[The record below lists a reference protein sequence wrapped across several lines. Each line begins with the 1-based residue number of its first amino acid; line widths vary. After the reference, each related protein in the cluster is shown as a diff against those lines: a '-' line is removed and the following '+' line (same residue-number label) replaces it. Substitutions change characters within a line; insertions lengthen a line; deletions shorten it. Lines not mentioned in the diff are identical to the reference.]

1 MTTNPIHLYRALLRE
16 CTYLPLPRC
25 RSFMKSYVT
34 ESFRR
39 WLPKYTVGRTNTGR
53 EIDFPKQVQL
63 LHRGRKALSTLHRA
77 NEGHL
82 GPLEKVLRL
91 TYGRTGPRRH
101 QLLNKFLAAPPPLK
115 GVNEASCVDLSP
127 STTDG
132 DGDGDNVTK
141 YSRAWEPPLQMQ
153 ALLAS
158 QAEQQHQFGRAGTN
172 LKVKVRFSPPEKTT
186 WGNPLPERR
195 YKNLKHEWYLQN
207 LKAVLPPLPEP
218 EYREVYNL
226 TTGASKFP
234 ALKPRRPRASV
245 APDVEQRQ
253 AAEKQSTLILSGPQP
268 GPRAKDA
275 VNGRPHK
282 LRIRL
287 LRRILAR
294 SVLKQTPLARIAQL
308 EKVKRGIVFKWD
320 DGHWQD
326 QVSRN
331 MPKESSQKQID
342 MLFG

>member
-1 MTTNPIHLYRALLRE
+1 MTSNPVHMYRALLRE

-25 RSFMKSYVT
+25 RAYMKSYVS

-53 EIDFPKQVQL
+53 EIDFPKQVKL
-63 LHRGRKALSTLHRA
+63 LHRGRKVHSTLRRA
-77 NEGHL
+77 NEGYI
-82 GPLEKVLRL
+82 GPLEKVLRM

-101 QLLNKFLAAPPPLK
+101 QLLTRFIAAPPQI
-115 GVNEASCVDLSP
+115 NADEACDSDAASP
-127 STTDG
+127 DDG
-132 DGDGDNVTK
+132 PIVK
-141 YSRAWEPPLQMQ
+141 YSKAWNPPPQMQ

-195 YKNLKHEWYLQN
+195 YRNLKHEWYLQN
-207 LKAVLPPLPEP
+207 LKAALPPLPEP
-218 EYREVYNL
+218 EYKELYALV
-226 TTGASKFP
+226 TGASDFP
-234 ALKPRRPRASV
+234 AFIARRPKAHV
-245 APDVEQRQ
+245 HKDTGERQ
-253 AAEKQSTLILSGPQP
+253 AAEKQSSLILAGPQP

-282 LRIRL
+282 MTIRL

-294 SVLKQTPLARIAQL
+294 GVLKQTPLARAAQPDKTSRGVVFSW
-308 EKVKRGIVFKWD
+308 EDGQWQAKVKD
-320 DGHWQD
+320 
-326 QVSRN
+326 N
-331 MPKESSQKQID
+331 MPTPSTKTQKD
-342 MLFG
+342 LLFG